1 MVRSFKKCEEKELL
15 SDLESAPRQVI
26 DSFDDVNDKLNYW
39 MVLLL
44 SIVDKHAP
52 LIKVRIRNKN
62 QDDDWIDSELRNLM
76 QSRNYYRKKHRK
88 TRAQQGWH
96 KYKAIR
102 NEVNQRLRVAKSEH
116 FRSVC
121 KNISHQPRST
131 WKELNSALGRKMNDA
146 IDGI

>member
-1 MVRSFKKCEEKELL
+1 
-15 SDLESAPRQVI
+15 
-26 DSFDDVNDKLNYW
+26 

-62 QDDDWIDSELRNLM
+62 QDDDWIDSELRSLM
-76 QSRNYYRKKHRK
+76 RSRNYYRKKHRK
-88 TRAQQGWH
+88 TCAQQDWH
-96 KYKAIR
+96 KFKAFR
-102 NEVNQRLRVAKSEH
+102 NEVNQRLQVAKSEH